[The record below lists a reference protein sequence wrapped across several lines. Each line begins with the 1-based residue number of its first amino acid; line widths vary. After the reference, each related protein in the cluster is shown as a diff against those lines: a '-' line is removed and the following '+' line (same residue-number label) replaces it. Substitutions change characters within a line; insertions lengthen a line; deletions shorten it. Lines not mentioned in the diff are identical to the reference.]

1 MMDIVTN
8 RVTKVAVT
16 KMAVTKATMT
26 KAAASILVKMCE
38 QIGILRRLAIGSTF
52 ALSAMLLSGLAG
64 CDYVAQ
70 KELKVGQSSK
80 EDVIVMMGK
89 PEMIWEEKDGSF
101 KYEYPRGPVGTE
113 TFMVDISPDGKYLGM
128 NNVLTEANFAR
139 IKAGMTRDDVRRL
152 LGKPTETA
160 KFPLKQEETWTWKFK
175 GTPTPV
181 RRFHVNMDF
190 LGVIK
195 TTDQSDDPMEGRA
208 P

>member
-1 MMDIVTN
+1 MIELM
-8 RVTKVAVT
+8 
-16 KMAVTKATMT
+16 
-26 KAAASILVKMCE
+26 AASDQKL
-38 QIGILRRLAIGSTF
+38 GFLRRLAMGFVFVMSAVLIGSLT
-52 ALSAMLLSGLAG
+52 G

-101 KYEYPRGPVGTE
+101 KYEYPRGPAGTE
-113 TFMVDISPDGKYLGM
+113 TFMVDVSADGKYLGM
-128 NNVLTEANFAR
+128 NNILTEANFAR
-139 IKAGMTRDDVRRL
+139 IKPGMNRDDVRRM

-160 KFPLKQEETWTWKFK
+160 KFPLKQEETWSWKFK

-190 LGVIK
+190 MGVVK
-195 TTDQSDDPMEGRA
+195 STDQSDDPMEGRA
-208 P
+208 T

>member
-1 MMDIVTN
+1 MDKSMN
-8 RVTKVAVT
+8 
-16 KMAVTKATMT
+16 
-26 KAAASILVKMCE
+26 LP
-38 QIGILRRLAIGSTF
+38 RRLAIGLAF
-52 ALSAMLLSGLAG
+52 ALSATLMGGLSG

-70 KELKVGQSSK
+70 NELKAGQSTK
-80 EDVIVMMGK
+80 EEVIVRMGK

-113 TFMVDISPDGKYLGM
+113 TYMVDISQDGKYLGM
-128 NNVLTEANFAR
+128 NNILTEANFAR
-139 IKAGMTRDDVRRL
+139 IKPGMNRDDVRRM

-160 KFPLKQEETWTWKFK
+160 KFPLKQEETWSWKFK

-190 LGVIK
+190 MGLVK
-195 TTDQSDDPMEGRA
+195 STDQSDDPMEGRA